1 VWWGCHWLGQFFLC
15 AVFFNPRGVIFPFFF
30 LSYFTLVITV
40 GLGFVMIGWG
50 GYVWVW
56 LMATGGWVVGEAGKV
71 FLVS

>member
-1 VWWGCHWLGQFFLC
+1 MPVCGGCHWLGQFFLC

-50 GYVWVW
+50 VCMVWF
-56 LMATGGWVVGEAGKV
+56 G
-71 FLVS
+71 